1 MKIEDSGLN
10 NLQKL
15 RHNFHLK
22 LNAIRRRIVILSNDL
37 QASKLGQKGNLSS
50 ANYLI
55 LSSKRLSIYLLSI
68 FFFVFITACSTN
80 PVTGKKDFSLI
91 SKDQELSMGAQAHK
105 SVLKQSKRLNNPR
118 LQAYVNNIG
127 QQLARKS
134 HRNNIPYKFTVL
146 EDPSVNAFAL
156 PGGYIYI
163 TTGLMAYLNSEGE
176 LAGVLGHELG
186 HVTARH
192 GAQQQSAGLASAI
205 VLGILTKKAGAGTS
219 KSLGQLSTALIR
231 GYGREHELQ
240 ADKLG
245 AEYLARVGYS
255 PNNMLDV
262 ISVLK
267 AQEEFSQYQARKEGR
282 QPPSYHGV
290 FSSHPSN
297 DQRLQTVI
305 NAAKNI
311 RTAGS
316 RNANHNGYLKQIDGL
331 KYRIDKHRTGR
342 VVIGS
347 ASPSGLTYAQLARHS
362 KVGEQRLRLL
372 NGMFPNGEP
381 IQGRLVK
388 IIK

>member
-1 MKIEDSGLN
+1 MKIKN
-10 NLQKL
+10 NLTYFINIAL
-15 RHNFHLK
+15 
-22 LNAIRRRIVILSNDL
+22 IIL
-37 QASKLGQKGNLSS
+37 ATI
-50 ANYLI
+50 LI
-55 LSSKRLSIYLLSI
+55 A
-68 FFFVFITACSTN
+68 ACSTN
-80 PVTGKKDFSLI
+80 PVTGKKDFSII
-91 SKDQELSMGAQAHK
+91 SKSQELAMGAAAHN

-127 QQLARKS
+127 QLLASKS

-176 LAGVLGHELG
+176 LAGVLGHEIG

-205 VLGILTKKAGAGTS
+205 LLEIVSKKAGASTT
-219 KSLGQLSTALIR
+219 KSLGQLSTVLIR

-255 PNNMLDV
+255 PSNMLDV

-267 AQEEFSQYQARKEGR
+267 AQEEFSKYQARREGR

-290 FSSHPSN
+290 FSTHPSN

-305 NAAKNI
+305 NAAKKI
-311 RTAGS
+311 RSAGT
-316 RNANHNGYLKQIDGL
+316 RGANHNGYLRQINGL
-331 KYRIDKHRTGR
+331 KYRIDKNRTGR
-342 VVIGS
+342 IAIGQ
-347 ASPSGLTYAQLARHS
+347 ASTAGLTYAQLARRS
-362 KVGEQRLRLL
+362 LVNEQRLRLL
-372 NGMFPNGEP
+372 NGQFPNGEP
-381 IQGRLVK
+381 VTGRLVK
-388 IIK
+388 IIE

>member
-1 MKIEDSGLN
+1 MEFK
-10 NLQKL
+10 KM
-15 RHNFHLK
+15 NFTRSF
-22 LNAIRRRIVILSNDL
+22 NYFVSITFVIIVTSVL
-37 QASKLGQKGNLSS
+37 
-50 ANYLI
+50 
-55 LSSKRLSIYLLSI
+55 
-68 FFFVFITACSTN
+68 TACSTN
-80 PVTGKKDFSLI
+80 PVSGKKDFSLI
-91 SKDQELSMGAQAHK
+91 SKDQELAMGAQADK
-105 SVLKQSKRLNNPR
+105 AVLKQSKRLNNPR

-127 QQLARKS
+127 QLLASKS

-176 LAGVLGHELG
+176 LAGVLGHEIG

-192 GAQQQSAGLASAI
+192 GAQQQSVGLASAI
-205 VLGILTKKAGAGTS
+205 LLEVLSKKAGASTT

-255 PNNMLDV
+255 PSNMLDV

-267 AQEEFSQYQARKEGR
+267 AQEEFSKYQARREGR

-290 FSSHPSN
+290 FSTHPSN

-305 NAAKNI
+305 NAAKKI
-311 RTAGS
+311 RSAGTRS
-316 RNANHNGYLKQIDGL
+316 ANHNGYLRQINGL
-331 KYRIDKHRTGR
+331 KYRIDKNRTGR
-342 VVIGS
+342 IAIGQ
-347 ASPSGLTYAQLARHS
+347 ASTAGLTYAQLARRS
-362 KVGEQRLRLL
+362 LVNEQRLRLL
-372 NGMFPNGEP
+372 NGQFPNGEP
-381 IQGRLVK
+381 VTGRLVK
-388 IIK
+388 IIE